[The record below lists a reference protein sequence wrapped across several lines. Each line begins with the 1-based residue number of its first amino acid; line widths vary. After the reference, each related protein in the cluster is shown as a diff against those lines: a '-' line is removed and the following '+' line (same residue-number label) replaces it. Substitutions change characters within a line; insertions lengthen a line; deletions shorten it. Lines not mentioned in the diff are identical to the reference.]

1 MLVLTRKV
9 GEVLVLTTE
18 TGVKIRIINLGNT
31 RGEIRL
37 GIEAPIDKIKIDREE
52 SRFIVENQDKHG

>member
-9 GEVLVLTTE
+9 GEVIVLTTE
-18 TGVKIRIINLGNT
+18 TGVKIRIVNLGNS
-31 RGEIRL
+31 RGEVQL

>member
-18 TGVKIRIINLGNT
+18 TGVKIRIVNLGT
-31 RGEIRL
+31 SRGEVRL

-52 SRFIVENQDKHG
+52 SRFTVENQDKHG